1 MVYHQMIGRG
11 GLERYVLGLA
21 GALSGRGHEVRLVTA
36 RTDEAAEGLG
46 LEVTRIGLMGVPKW
60 ARLWMFARKVARE
73 RARAGEVVLGF
84 GRTWKQDIHR
94 AGGGCHGLYS
104 ELLPWWRRWGL
115 RNRVELGLERR
126 LYRGGETRWYV
137 VNASPVAGQLARRY
151 GVPESRFVVIHTAV
165 DTERFSPGPG
175 GDRTGRGLR
184 APGGPPVF
192 LFVSSNHRRKGLPTL
207 VNALGSVPNAQL
219 WVVGAGLS
227 GRDRRLVEHVG
238 VSDRVRAWGEVEDLV
253 PFYREAD
260 WFVHP
265 TLYDACANT
274 VLQSMACGLPG
285 LISVA
290 DGASEFVRDGE
301 NAYLLQ
307 EPGSPACL
315 EAAMRLALALD
326 PEARG
331 RMARTARATVLPLTW
346 ETHVASWEALCQR
359 VLDERSST

>member
-1 MVYHQMIGRG
+1 M
-11 GLERYVLGLA
+11 
-21 GALSGRGHEVRLVTA
+21 SGRGHEVRLVTA
-36 RTDEAAEGLG
+36 RTDETAERLG
-46 LEVTRIGLMGVPKW
+46 LEVTRIGLVGVPKW
-60 ARLWMFARKVARE
+60 ARLWVFARKAAKAHR
-73 RARAGEVVLGF
+73 RAGEVVLGF

-94 AGGGCHGLYS
+94 AGGGCHALYS

-115 RNRVELGLERR
+115 RNRVELALERR

-151 GVPESRFVVIHTAV
+151 GAPESRLVVIHTAV
-165 DTERFSPGPG
+165 DTERFSPGPSDG
-175 GDRTGRGLR
+175 RTRHDLR

-192 LFVSSNHRRKGLPTL
+192 LFISSNHRRKGLPGL
-207 VNALGSVPNAQL
+207 VKALALVPDAHL

-227 GRDRRLVEHVG
+227 ARDGRLVQRAG

-253 PFYREAD
+253 PWYREAD
-260 WFVHP
+260 WFIHP

-301 NAYLLQ
+301 NGYLLRD
-307 EPGSPACL
+307 PGSPAGL
-315 EAAMRLALALD
+315 R
-326 PEARG
+326 
-331 RMARTARATVLPLTW
+331 
-346 ETHVASWEALCQR
+346 
-359 VLDERSST
+359 